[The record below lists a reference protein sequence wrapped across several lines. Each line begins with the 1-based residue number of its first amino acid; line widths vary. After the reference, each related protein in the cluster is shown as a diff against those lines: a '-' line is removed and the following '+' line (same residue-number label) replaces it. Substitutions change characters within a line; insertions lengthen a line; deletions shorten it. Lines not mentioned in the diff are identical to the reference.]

1 MVNETAKII
10 FNLLASGEKV
20 FLDGVG
26 TLSICCKPAKRIS
39 RRSIMPPYRFVAF
52 EPQQHG
58 TSITEHIA
66 HIGGVDADKAHEIYG
81 EWLSEAT
88 HDGVTEIAGAGRI
101 ENGRIFIMDSGFE
114 KLLNPQGTSP
124 VNTSPRLD
132 AVLYLFVATCCIFAL
147 CIFGYIW
154 YDGQKDS
161 ITRKLRTPA
170 AHAHEAAAT
179 TSAHDSE
186 DIAYASDTAAAAVE
200 AVGAVEAV
208 EAVAPV
214 AAAGTD
220 NATTEHNTTTA
231 AEPAAAQPAREV
243 ATGTENSGNGD
254 IPRGVSGRSYVVLG
268 IYSTIDNARNAADK
282 ARGKFG
288 YADMTIY
295 RYADKF
301 MVSAYESDSRN
312 ECAKYL
318 AALKGD
324 TKEMWIY
331 TKK

>member
-26 TLSICCKPAKRIS
+26 TLSICRKPAKRIS

-132 AVLYLFVATCCIFAL
+132 AILYLFVATCCIFAL

-161 ITRKLRTPA
+161 ITRKLRTHA
-170 AHAHEAAAT
+170 AHAAHEAAAT
-179 TSAHDSE
+179 TSAHDSD
-186 DIAYASDTAAAAVE
+186 DIAYADDTAAAAVE
-200 AVGAVEAV
+200 AVGAV
-208 EAVAPV
+208 APV

-220 NATTEHNTTTA
+220 YATTEHNATTA

-301 MVSAYESDSRN
+301 MVSAYESDSRS